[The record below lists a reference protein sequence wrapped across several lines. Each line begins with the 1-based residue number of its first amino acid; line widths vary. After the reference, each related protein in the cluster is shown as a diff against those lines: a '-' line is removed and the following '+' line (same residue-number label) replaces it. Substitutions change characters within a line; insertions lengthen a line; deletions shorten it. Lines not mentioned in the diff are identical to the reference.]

1 MLWTLGFPGGS
12 VVKNLPANVG
22 DMGLIP
28 GLGRSP
34 KKEIETNSNILAWEI
49 PLTEE
54 LGGLQSIELQK
65 SQTLLS
71 N

>member
-1 MLWTLGFPGGS
+1 MQETQVQVHGSLGQEDS
-12 VVKNLPANVG
+12 
-22 DMGLIP
+22 
-28 GLGRSP
+28 LG
-34 KKEIETNSNILAWEI
+34 EEMETNSNILAWEI